1 MKAIKDIYRI
11 GYGPSS
17 SHTIAPQRAA
27 YFYKD
32 QYPDCTRYEVTL
44 CGSLALTGKGHR
56 TDEIIKETLLPAETE
71 VAFDYED
78 PEMKLLIRGMT
89 PETEYP
95 QWSVISLG
103 GGSIRIDK
111 FDSGDEKDIYPDD
124 SFADIKKRLKH
135 NGWTLP
141 QYLLHYEP
149 GLYDD
154 LKRSLANMLECVD
167 RGLSSSGL
175 LNKELNYRRSASELY
190 KQAEDDLGRC
200 IAYAYAVGEEN
211 AAGHKITTAPTL
223 GSAGIVASIAY
234 YYIKD
239 KGYPEERV
247 LEAMA
252 VGGVFGDLIKQNAT
266 IAGSMG
272 GCQAEVGTACAMG
285 ASMIAWLEG
294 QPLDTVER
302 AAEIGIEH
310 HLGLTCDPVKGY
322 VIIPCIERNG
332 IAVLRA
338 FDAAKLARSLA
349 AVHKHSL
356 VSFDMVVDSMNYTG
370 KKLAVELRETSLG
383 GLALEFKNEKN

>member
-27 YFYKD
+27 SFYKK
-32 QYPDCTRYEVTL
+32 QYPEANEYQVKL

-56 TDEIIKETLLPAETE
+56 TDEIICETLAPAKTK
-71 VAFDYED
+71 VTFDYED
-78 PEMKLLIRGMT
+78 PEMRLFIQGKNDKET
-89 PETEYP
+89 YPEWT
-95 QWSVISLG
+95 VISLG
-103 GGSIRIDK
+103 GGSIRIDQ
-111 FDSGDEKDIYPDD
+111 FECGDEKDVYPKD
-124 SFADIKKRLKH
+124 SFTAIKGRLEKE
-135 NGWTLP
+135 NITLP
-141 QYLLHYEP
+141 QYLLKYEP
-149 GLYDD
+149 DLYEALDA
-154 LKRSLANMLECVD
+154 SLDNMIDCVE
-167 RGLSSSGL
+167 RGLHTEGL
-175 LNKELNYRRSASELY
+175 LNQELNYYRSAAELY
-190 KQAEDDLGRC
+190 KAAEDDMSCC
-200 IAYAYAVGEEN
+200 ISYAYAVGEEN

-223 GSAGIVASIAY
+223 GSAGIIASIAY
-234 YYIKD
+234 YYYHDLHTD
-239 KGYPEERV
+239 KEKV
-247 LEAMA
+247 IEAMA

-285 ASMIAWLEG
+285 AAMIAWLEE
-294 QPLDTVER
+294 QPLEIVER

-332 IAVLRA
+332 VAVLRS
-338 FDAAKLARSLA
+338 FDAVRLARSLA

-383 GLALEFKNEKN
+383 GLALEFANEKD

>member
-27 YFYKD
+27 TFYKQ
-32 QYPDCTRYEVTL
+32 QYPDSTEYTVTL

-56 TDEIIKETLLPAETE
+56 TDEIVKETLAPAQTQ
-71 VAFDYED
+71 VFFNYED
-78 PEMKLLIRGMT
+78 PEMRLLIKGKT
-89 PETEYP
+89 EEKEYP
-95 QWSVISLG
+95 EWSVISLG
-103 GGSIRIDK
+103 GGSIRIDC
-111 FDSGDEKDIYPDD
+111 FDSGDEKDVYPDD
-124 SFADIKKRLKH
+124 SFGAICKRLEEEKLI
-135 NGWTLP
+135 LP
-141 QYLLHYEP
+141 QYLLKYEP
-149 GLYDD
+149 HLYAD
-154 LKRSLANMLECVD
+154 LKLSLENMIACVD
-167 RGLSSSGL
+167 RGLSASGL
-175 LNKELNYRRSASELY
+175 LNKELNYYRSAADLY
-190 KQAEDDLGRC
+190 KQSEDDMSRC

-223 GSAGIVASIAY
+223 GSAGIVAAIAY
-234 YYIKD
+234 YYLKD
-239 KGYPEERV
+239 KKFPEEKV

-285 ASMIAWLEG
+285 AAMIAWIEG
-294 QPLDTVER
+294 QSLDTVER

-338 FDAAKLARSLA
+338 FDAVKLARSLA

-370 KKLAVELRETSLG
+370 KKLAIELRETSLG
-383 GLALEFKNEKN
+383 GLALEFKDEKN